1 MLAKALPKRQTCRA
15 GLLKRLGMLLSYPM
29 VEASTPSPVE
39 QLFEQR
45 VIVCAGCGGVGKTS
59 VAAALS
65 VAAAR
70 AGRKVLTL
78 TIDPAKRLADS
89 LGVDRHSAERQY
101 LPPERLA
108 QLGIPARQLSVM
120 MLDPG
125 RTFVDLIDRL
135 APTREAAEAIERHPL
150 FRFLV
155 DYLAGTNEYMA
166 MEKVLSV
173 LEGGDFDLLVLDT
186 PPTRHAL
193 DFLNAPERLT
203 GAIDNPVM
211 RAVARAM
218 DETRRFGLDW
228 IAKSASVV
236 IRGLGRLTGAG
247 MLEQVAGLIAELNSV
262 FGGFRQRAEAVSAAF
277 RNPDFGYLLVTRPY
291 APAIEDTVYF
301 AHALRER
308 GMRPD
313 WVVVNRVHA
322 ELAQEAVLPCL
333 ERVELSNATLAQR
346 LWAVVREQQVQ
357 REYEQS
363 QLTRLHE
370 DPDLSAV
377 PMLELPVIRAG
388 ISDLAAL
395 DEFAVA
401 LQNQA
406 TRLT

>member
-1 MLAKALPKRQTCRA
+1 MDEVSAPL
-15 GLLKRLGMLLSYPM
+15 
-29 VEASTPSPVE
+29 PVE
-39 QLFEQR
+39 QLFKQR
-45 VIVCAGCGGVGKTS
+45 VIVCAGSGGVGKTS

-65 VAAAR
+65 VAAAQ

-101 LPPERLA
+101 LEPERLHE
-108 QLGIPARQLSVM
+108 LGIAAGHLSVM

-135 APTREAAEAIERHPL
+135 APTREAAEAIQRHRL

-193 DFLNAPERLT
+193 DFLSAPERLT
-203 GAIDNPVM
+203 RAIDNPVM

-247 MLEQVAGLIAELNSV
+247 MLEQVAGLISELNSI
-262 FGGFRQRAEAVSAAF
+262 FGGFRQRAEAVSEAF
-277 RNPDFGYLLVTRPY
+277 RGPQFGYLLVTRPH
-291 APAIEDTVYF
+291 APAIEDAVFFTR
-301 AHALRER
+301 ALRER

-313 WVVVNRVHA
+313 WVVINRVHA
-322 ELAQEAVLPCL
+322 ALADREVQPCL
-333 ERVELSNATLAQR
+333 ERIEASNTALAQR
-346 LWAVVREQQVQ
+346 IWAVVREQRLQVD
-357 REYEQS
+357 YEQA
-363 QLTRLHE
+363 QLARLHE
-370 DPDLSAV
+370 TSDLRGV
-377 PMLELPVIRAG
+377 PMLELPVVRAG
-388 ISDLAAL
+388 ISDLTTLQELARALEHQAARAPFTRDG
-395 DEFAVA
+395 DERGNA
-401 LQNQA
+401 
-406 TRLT
+406 R